1 MRFFKLL
8 SLFFFIALLFV
19 FLNSYN
25 RVFPKKIPKPF
36 ADLQISDVE
45 KVILKSEEKT
55 AEIFKKENRWYV
67 MRDTDEFAADE
78 KRVGGIIENMQSL
91 QKEDIVSNNKTK
103 REEFEI
109 DKKTIEIKTAKKI
122 FTLYVG
128 TNHTSAANYVSANDE
143 NDVFLASGFADIFI
157 SDDFRDL
164 RVPLIQDEKLV
175 SSITV
180 DFDGK
185 KTTIAKKGDD
195 WIIGE
200 KKVKKDRVDFFIND
214 LATLKASDMTKNK
227 ITQSGNLSIEIV
239 EQNVKNT
246 AVFSPVSEKTY
257 QATISNNDFTYSIP
271 SPYIESLKKEEKDFT
286 DN

>member
-25 RVFPKKIPKPF
+25 RVFSKKIPKPF
-36 ADLQISDVE
+36 ADLQTSDVE
-45 KVILKSEEKT
+45 KIIFKSGEKT
-55 AEIFKKENRWYV
+55 TEIFKKENRWYV
-67 MRDTDEFAADE
+67 MHDADEFSADE
-78 KRVGGIIENMQSL
+78 KRIGSIIESMRSL

-128 TNHTSAANYVSANDE
+128 TNHTSDTNYVSTNDE
-143 NDVFLASGFADIFI
+143 DDIFLASGFADVFMP
-157 SDDFRDL
+157 DDFRDL
-164 RVPLIQDEKLV
+164 RVPFVQDEKLI

-185 KTTIAKKGDD
+185 KTTLAKKGDA
-195 WIIGE
+195 WVIGE
-200 KKVKKDRVDFFIND
+200 KKTKKDRVDFFIND
-214 LATLKASDMTKNK
+214 LATLKASDIIKNK
-227 ITQSGNLSIEIV
+227 TTQSGGLSIEV
-239 EQNVKNT
+239 TEQNMIKS
-246 AVFSPVSEKTY
+246 AVFSPISEKTY

-286 DN
+286 E